1 MKNITLIFI
10 SITVALAV
18 IASIPFF
25 LSEKRIQKKL
35 ENARGG
41 RKINYV

>member
-1 MKNITLIFI
+1 MKNITLIFV

-18 IASIPFF
+18 IASIPFY

-35 ENARGG
+35 ETARGN
-41 RKINYV
+41 REINFV